1 MKSILG
7 NTRKPDVIFHA
18 SGRINIT
25 SGVASRL
32 RLSAGDVIDILTDGE
47 EYYLYVKHRSP
58 VVVGKHEGAVY
69 YSNKHGKHCR
79 ASSVRLCREILKI
92 CNADGIARLSAGETI
107 TDEEGRELIP
117 IITKHLL

>member
-1 MKSILG
+1 M
-7 NTRKPDVIFHA
+7 
-18 SGRINIT
+18 
-25 SGVASRL
+25 
-32 RLSAGDVIDILTDGE
+32 SAGDVIDILTDGE
-47 EYYLYVKHRSP
+47 EYYLYVKHRAP
-58 VVVGKHEGAVY
+58 MAGKYEGAVY

-107 TDEEGRELIP
+107 TDEDDRELIP